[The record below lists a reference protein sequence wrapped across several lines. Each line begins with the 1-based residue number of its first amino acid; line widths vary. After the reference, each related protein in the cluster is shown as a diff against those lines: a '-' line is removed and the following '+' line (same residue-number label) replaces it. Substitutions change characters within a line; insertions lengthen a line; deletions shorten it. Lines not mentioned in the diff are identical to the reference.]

1 MRKWAEE
8 EVRGGKQGEKINKV
22 ADRVL
27 SFALIGL
34 HRRKWFTALLSQFTP
49 AAPDLRQTLLYTFT
63 PESWPLPPIVPSW
76 RHFYIHE
83 WNSFLNSSLINCQ
96 VFLATTFS
104 QALQGLLGGFGCGA
118 VSIFWCR
125 KWVWTTLDHT
135 GAVSGSALP
144 PWQTLTP
151 HW

>member
-96 VFLATTFS
+96 VFLAATFS
-104 QALQGLLGGFGCGA
+104 QAL
-118 VSIFWCR
+118 
-125 KWVWTTLDHT
+125 
-135 GAVSGSALP
+135 
-144 PWQTLTP
+144 
-151 HW
+151 